1 MKTFVVII
9 DIRDICSVEMTPVR
23 ECQVF
28 TLKKGL
34 RDIATLEI
42 INNYWGR
49 KVYLFV
55 C

>member
-1 MKTFVVII
+1 MKTFVAII

-28 TLKKGL
+28 TLKQGL
-34 RDIATLEI
+34 RVIATPEI
-42 INNYWGR
+42 INNYWAR
-49 KVYLFV
+49 KVYLLV